1 MAPAAPRYA
10 SILIVDDQPSNVR
23 LLEQILRREDYVDLR
38 STTDSAEVID
48 LCKQRMPDLILLDLH
63 MPGVDGVELM
73 QRLRAISGVDFP
85 QILVLTGDSS
95 AEAKA
100 RALSSGARDFLS
112 KPFEISEVILRIHNL
127 IDLRLLHRELREK
140 NEELE
145 QRVLDRTRELDEA
158 RCEVIEKLGMAAEFR
173 DDATGQH
180 TTRVGRSAAMLAAAF
195 GLPAAEVE
203 LIGRAAPLHDVGK
216 IAIPDRIL
224 LKPGPLTEAEMDIM
238 RTHTEIGARLLSK
251 SRSPMLAVAQQ
262 IALTH
267 HERWDGRGYPS
278 GVAGEDVP
286 LAGRIVALADY
297 FDAMCHDRPYRR
309 RFPPD
314 DVKMFIA
321 EQRGRH
327 FDPILTDI
335 FLHQVADRAEIRDAE
350 METRE
355 QASVRRAGS

>member
-1 MAPAAPRYA
+1 VAAPAAPRYA
-10 SILIVDDQPSNVR
+10 SILIVDDQASNVR

-38 STTDSAEVID
+38 STTDSGEVIE
-48 LCKQRMPDLILLDLH
+48 LCRQRMPDLILLDLH

-85 QILVLTGDSS
+85 QILVLTGDAST
-95 AEAKA
+95 EAKA
-100 RALSSGARDFLS
+100 RALSSGARDFLA

-127 IDLRLLHRELREK
+127 IDLRLLHLQLRDQ

-145 QRVLDRTRELDEA
+145 QRVLERTHELDEA

-180 TTRVGRSAAMLAAAF
+180 TVRVGRSASLLAGAF
-195 GLPAAEVE
+195 GLPPSEVE
-203 LIGRAAPLHDVGK
+203 LIARAAPLHDVGK

-224 LKPGPLTEAEMDIM
+224 LKPGLLTEAEMVVM
-238 RTHTEIGARLLSK
+238 RTHTEIGARLLAKSK
-251 SRSPMLAVAQQ
+251 SPMLVAAQQ

-267 HERWDGRGYPS
+267 HERWDGAGYPNGLS
-278 GVAGEDVP
+278 GDAIP
-286 LAGRIVALADY
+286 LFGRIVALADF

-309 RFPPD
+309 RFPAQN
-314 DVKMFIA
+314 VKIIMA
-321 EQRGRH
+321 EQRGQH

-335 FLHQVADRAEIRDAE
+335 FLREIADRPEIRDPE
-350 METRE
+350 VVDLQQT
-355 QASVRRAGS
+355 GS